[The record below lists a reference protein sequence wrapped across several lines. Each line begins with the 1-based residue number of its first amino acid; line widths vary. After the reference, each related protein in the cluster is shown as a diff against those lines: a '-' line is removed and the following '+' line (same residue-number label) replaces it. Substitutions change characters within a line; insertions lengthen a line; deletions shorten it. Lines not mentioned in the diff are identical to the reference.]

1 MDPWRTLCFQSG
13 RLDFE
18 DIWIV
23 IYNMHRRPEMGE
35 KECNLKKNEQ
45 KMELTFLNHP
55 LRVGS
60 TILFC
65 FAFS

>member
-1 MDPWRTLCFQSG
+1 
-13 RLDFE
+13 
-18 DIWIV
+18 
-23 IYNMHRRPEMGE
+23 MGE